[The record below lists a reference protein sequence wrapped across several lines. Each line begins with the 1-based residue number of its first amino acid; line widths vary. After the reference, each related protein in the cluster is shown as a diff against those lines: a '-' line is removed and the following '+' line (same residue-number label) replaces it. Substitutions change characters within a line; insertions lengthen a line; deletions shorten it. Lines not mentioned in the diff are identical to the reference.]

1 MSEYKAY
8 ISRTCD
14 SAVSVRKTWTS
25 GSFSLQVKVPVSC
38 NCLRSVE
45 SQTLRLRIALVVSPL
60 VLHLNLLVLRPKSVS
75 HEPVRKEEHM

>member
-8 ISRTCD
+8 ISRTCG

-38 NCLRSVE
+38 HCLWSVE
-45 SQTLRLRIALVVSPL
+45 SQSLRLSISVVVSPL
-60 VLHLNLLVLRPKSVS
+60 VLHLSLLVLRPKSAS
-75 HEPVRKEEHM
+75 HEPARKEEHM